1 MKQYSKLITALIS
14 VVSFILIHTACKP
27 CHGMMAMPCERSTG
41 IAGIV
46 LAVILLSDILSFLV
60 KQEKFRQITSV
71 INVLFGVLLLLTP
84 IFGQCQVAS
93 MACRLRTFP
102 TLNVS
107 GLLIAGVSLA
117 ALISVLVKRQTGR
130 KTHAHA

>member
-1 MKQYSKLITALIS
+1 
-14 VVSFILIHTACKP
+14 
-27 CHGMMAMPCERSTG
+27 MMAMPCEHSTG

-46 LAVILLSDILSFLV
+46 LVVILLSDILSFIV
-60 KQEKFRQITSV
+60 KHERFRQLTSV
-71 INVLFGVLLLLTP
+71 TNTLLGVLLLFTP
-84 IFGQCQVAS
+84 AFGQCQVAS

-102 TLNVS
+102 TLTVS
-107 GLLIAGVSLA
+107 GLLIAGISLA